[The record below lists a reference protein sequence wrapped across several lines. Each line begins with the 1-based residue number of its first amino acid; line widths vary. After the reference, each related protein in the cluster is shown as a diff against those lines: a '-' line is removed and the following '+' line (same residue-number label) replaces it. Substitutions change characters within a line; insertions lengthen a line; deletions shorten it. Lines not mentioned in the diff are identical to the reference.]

1 MAVLLLLLL
10 SCVLVVHTSQQNGNR
25 WTPMPPANND
35 EYTHVPSN
43 TLVKKRG
50 YYSSFKPVTEIVSM
64 MNNLTL
70 VKKQMTRQSK

>member
-1 MAVLLLLLL
+1 
-10 SCVLVVHTSQQNGNR
+10 
-25 WTPMPPANND
+25 MPPANND